1 MWATSCSVAQ
11 QQDSTTDLGVTV
23 ETSTTFEV
31 QVAATVANDT
41 TTSLVRPVQS
51 LDAEPDSSE
60 TITTCQQLVESD
72 EQPWLVVNDG
82 VMGGRSEGAISTET
96 GEMQFAGTIVTDGGG
111 FSSARRVLYDGLG
124 ESVGLQLRVRA
135 DQRRYEVLLADVD
148 SQAYRVTYYAP
159 LQLEGDD
166 WQVVEVS
173 FEDLEAR
180 IFGRLVDAPP
190 FQPGKATTIGIILA
204 DGDDGEFLFEL
215 DWINACTGVNSVEG

>member
-1 MWATSCSVAQ
+1 MSAAVVTTTLLESDAEPTTQ
-11 QQDSTTDLGVTV
+11 NFDSTTSLAMPATSSATEPSSVTHP
-23 ETSTTFEV
+23 TS
-31 QVAATVANDT
+31 
-41 TTSLVRPVQS
+41 
-51 LDAEPDSSE
+51 PDIGHSCQRLSE
-60 TITTCQQLVESD
+60 SE

-96 GEMQFAGTIVTDGGG
+96 GEIQFAGTIVTDGGG
-111 FSSARRVLYDGLG
+111 FSSVRRALYDGLG
-124 ESVGLQLRVRA
+124 ESAALQLRVRA
-135 DQRRYEVLLADVD
+135 DQRQYEVLLADVD

-159 LQLEGDD
+159 LELEGDD

-215 DWINACTGVNSVEG
+215 DWINACTGVNSIKG